1 MVPRHYEE
9 YREDSDYYQEELEP
23 PRAEAMMEVE
33 VLDAE
38 VKVGP
43 SLGRVLGEKKAHI
56 DF

>member
-1 MVPRHYEE
+1 
-9 YREDSDYYQEELEP
+9 
-23 PRAEAMMEVE
+23 MEVE

-56 DF
+56 EFQLMLFCFKGWAR